1 MQQKL
6 KELKEIMASEQARR
20 AELGTP
26 SSGSRWK
33 SANDK
38 VPLKN
43 YAKTVLENK
52 NRPPSVTNQV
62 RNNKENV
69 SNAGAQNFMGVSG
82 SVGFKIKLL

>member
-1 MQQKL
+1 MEQKL
-6 KELKEIMASEQARR
+6 KELKEIMAVEQAKR

-26 SSGSRWK
+26 SSGASGNRWR

-43 YAKTVLENK
+43 YAKAVLENK
-52 NRPPSVTNQV
+52 IRPPSVTNQV

-69 SNAGAQNFMGVSG
+69 SNSGTQNFMGVSG
-82 SVGFKIKLL
+82 IRHN